1 MYITRPFLHAGAD
14 IRYKTMCRAAAK
26 APKEENDMFGYFW
39 SRNATLGMAALY
51 LVLGVVLTLFP
62 GMSGTVFCGG
72 LAAGAAVYAAGA
84 LWRWHQGKKQGY
96 SLPGLLFAGLLAAVL
111 CLVCIFRPQSI
122 LAFLPLVLGI
132 ALLIDGIGKLPLA
145 VDAVRTLHTALTPVL
160 WAAVLPLVL
169 GIVLVA
175 DPFSAAKAVIRFFG
189 IGLMLDGVCDL
200 VTVLSARRH

>member
-1 MYITRPFLHAGAD
+1 MDISGPAMPHWAWLPCISCWGWCLRYSPACPELYSAGGWRP
-14 IRYKTMCRAAAK
+14 
-26 APKEENDMFGYFW
+26 APPF
-39 SRNATLGMAALY
+39 T
-51 LVLGVVLTLFP
+51 P
-62 GMSGTVFCGG
+62 
-72 LAAGAAVYAAGA
+72 

>member
-1 MYITRPFLHAGAD
+1 
-14 IRYKTMCRAAAK
+14 
-26 APKEENDMFGYFW
+26 MFGYFW

-51 LVLGVVLTLFP
+51 LALGVVLALFP
-62 GMSGTVFCGG
+62 GMSGTVFCWG
-72 LAAGAAVYAAGA
+72 LAAGAAIYATGA

-111 CLVCIFRPQSI
+111 CLVCIFRPQFI

-175 DPFSAAKAVIRFFG
+175 DPFGAAKAVIRFFG
-189 IGLMLDGVCDL
+189 IGLILDGVCDL